1 MEKWERRERKLRKR
15 RSLDM
20 VVTNRSIKTVVLPV
34 IGKKAK
40 EAKRGKQPTR
50 HGRESQDPT

>member
-1 MEKWERRERKLRKR
+1 MEEKWDRRDRKLRKR

-20 VVTNRSIKTVVLPV
+20 VVSGRSTKTVLLQV

-40 EAKRGKQPTR
+40 EKRSEHREDQPV
-50 HGRESQDPT
+50 